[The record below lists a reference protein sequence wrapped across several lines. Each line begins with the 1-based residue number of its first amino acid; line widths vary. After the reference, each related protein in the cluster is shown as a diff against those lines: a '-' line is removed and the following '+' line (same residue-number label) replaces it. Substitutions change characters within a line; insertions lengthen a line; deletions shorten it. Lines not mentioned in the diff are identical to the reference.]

1 MTLKTRTKRWMKTG
15 LSTPQTPQLQRPEQ
29 QLHGGPVDGV
39 CHVPVHRLRWRGAS
53 HLLRTQHLPPHWDH
67 GNYREQQQHDLIT
80 SWIWMNSQTHSMM
93 VYFTGSWLY
102 RPGGGSSGQE
112 AGADPSRE
120 TCPQLHDGLTHHQEG
135 KTLKH
140 IFKKSSRTCRNKTK
154 KSLNLH

>member
-1 MTLKTRTKRWMKTG
+1 
-15 LSTPQTPQLQRPEQ
+15 
-29 QLHGGPVDGV
+29 
-39 CHVPVHRLRWRGAS
+39 
-53 HLLRTQHLPPHWDH
+53 
-67 GNYREQQQHDLIT
+67 
-80 SWIWMNSQTHSMM
+80 MNSQTHSMM
-93 VYFTGSWLY
+93 VYFTGSWLH

-140 IFKKSSRTCRNKTK
+140 IYLKKAPGHAEIKQK